1 MQITE
6 RKIEELIPYERNAK
20 KHTERQIKNIAKSI
34 DKFGFVQPLVVDC
47 DGNIVI
53 GHARYEAAKRLKL
66 LTVPCVCVDDLTD
79 EQVRELRILDNRL
92 NESPWDVE
100 NLLSDIA
107 GLDFSDFDI
116 NFTNILGRLGENGE
130 SKYTFADDIPQYHIT
145 GADPSLYEM
154 VDTEKYD
161 ELMADIGAAV
171 EAGQISEEDEI
182 LLRWAATRHIRFH
195 YGNIAEHYAHADKEV
210 QELMEK
216 SALVLIDIDDAIK
229 NGFTR
234 LRKSIFD
241 EYEPDYDI
249 NDEEKNEGA

>member
-6 RKIEELIPYERNAK
+6 RKIEELIPYARNAK

-34 DKFGFVQPLVVDC
+34 NDFGFLQPLVISRD
-47 DGNIVI
+47 NIIVI
-53 GHARYEAAKRLKL
+53 GHARCEAAKRLKM

-92 NESPWDVE
+92 NESPWDVG
-100 NLLSDIA
+100 NLLSDIND
-107 GLDFSDFDI
+107 LDFSDFDI
-116 NFTNILGRLGENGE
+116 NFTSVLGRLGENGE

-145 GADPSLYEM
+145 GADPKLHEM

-171 EAGQISEEDEI
+171 EAGQISEEDEN
-182 LLRWAATRHIRFH
+182 LLRWAATRHIKFR
-195 YGNIAEHYAHADKEV
+195 YGNIAEHYAHADKAM
-210 QELMEK
+210 QELMER
-216 SALVLIDIDDAIK
+216 SALVIIDIDDAIK

-234 LRKSIFD
+234 LRKNIFD
-241 EYEPDYDI
+241 EYVPDCDI
-249 NDEEKNEGA
+249 RGEEEAET